1 MNDAKKDL
9 DQRSRAIFQKIVE
22 TYLSTGEPVGSRN
35 LSRQLP
41 IKLSPASVRNIMSD
55 LEALNLIY
63 SPHTSA
69 GRLPTESGLR
79 LFVDALLEV
88 GDISQEERRQMEA
101 QIRNRGDDKSME
113 DMLSEAGE
121 MISGLSHCAGVVLT
135 EKQTMQL
142 KQIEFIQLEPGKALT
157 VMVGTDGNV
166 ENRILDLPKGTP
178 PSVLSEASNYLNSI
192 IHGLTIEEARK
203 KISEDLKKSRAEL
216 DSLAAKVIEAGLA
229 TWSGGSDER
238 KNLIVRGR
246 SKLLKDVS
254 VESDLNLIRNLFDDL
269 EAKRELVDLLG
280 LADKATGVRIFIGSE
295 SQLFSLSGSSLIVS
309 PFQDA
314 DKKIVGML
322 GVIGPT
328 RLDYARIIPMVDYT
342 AKLVGRILS

>member
-1 MNDAKKDL
+1 
-9 DQRSRAIFQKIVE
+9 
-22 TYLSTGEPVGSRN
+22 
-35 LSRQLP
+35 
-41 IKLSPASVRNIMSD
+41 MSD
-55 LEALNLIY
+55 LEALDLIY

-88 GDISQEERRQMEA
+88 GDISPEERGQIEA
-101 QIRNRGDDKSME
+101 QIHAQAEGKSIE

-135 EKQTMQL
+135 EKQSMYL
-142 KQIEFIQLEPGKALT
+142 KQIEFIQLEPGKALA
-157 VMVGTDGNV
+157 VMVGSDGNV

-178 PSVLSEASNYLNSI
+178 QSVLTEASNYLNSMI
-192 IHGLTIEEARK
+192 DGLTIVEARE
-203 KISEDLKKSRAEL
+203 KITEDLKQRRAEL
-216 DSLAAKVIEAGLA
+216 DGLAAKVIEAGLA
-229 TWSGGSDER
+229 TWSGGSDEQ

-246 SKLLKDVS
+246 SNLLKDVS
-254 VESDLNLIRNLFDDL
+254 VESDLDLIRTLFDDL
-269 EAKRELVDLLG
+269 EAKRELVQLLG
-280 LADKATGVRIFIGSE
+280 LADDASGVRIFIGSE
-295 SQLFSLSGSSLIVS
+295 SQLFSLSGSSLVVS

-314 DKKIVGML
+314 DKKVVGML